1 MRRKL
6 RVALI
11 AGAVLVLGLI
21 LFRSAIRDAVV
32 SGLLLAQVAAPL
44 QPGPLDRVTPAP
56 SRETVTYPGGGRT
69 MTAYLYQP
77 GGGGAETGI
86 VLVHGVNETGK
97 DDPRI
102 VWLAKLFAR
111 VGFSV
116 LTPDFQGFKSLTV
129 RTSDVEELVASVQY
143 LANRRTVVR
152 TRQVGLVGFS
162 FGAGPTIVAAADAR
176 LRGRVRFVVSFG
188 GYYDLEDVITFVTTG
203 SYGFDGV
210 HGQMTPNPY
219 TRWIFLRYNL
229 ELISDPKDREILRE
243 IAEAK
248 AKNPALD
255 EGPLARDLGPQGR
268 AVYDLLTN
276 RDPMRVPVLVAGLGP
291 GIRREIQFLSPARVL
306 PQLRA
311 KLFLLHSDPDD
322 YIPVT
327 ESMRL
332 AAALQSRGNVRL
344 VLLRS
349 FDHVRPDFPPL
360 TLRDFFSVY
369 LPEGS
374 KIFRVIYDLL
384 REGHGHE

>member
-6 RVALI
+6 CVALG
-11 AGAVLVLGLI
+11 AGAMLALI
-21 LFRSAIRDAVV
+21 LLLCRSAIRDALL
-32 SGLLLAQVAAPL
+32 SGLLLAQVATPL
-44 QPGPLDRVTPAP
+44 QPGPLDRVTSAP
-56 SRETVTYPGGGRT
+56 SRDTVTYPRGGRV
-69 MTAYLYQP
+69 MTAYLYRP
-77 GGGGAETGI
+77 VGVGAETGI

-102 VWLAKLFAR
+102 IWLAGLFAR
-111 VGFSV
+111 VGFAV

-143 LANRRTVVR
+143 LASRRAAVR
-152 TRQVGLVGFS
+152 SGQVGLVGFS
-162 FGAGPTIVAAADAR
+162 FGAGPTIIAAADPR
-176 LRGRVRFVVSFG
+176 VRDDVRFVVSFG

-203 SYGFDGV
+203 WYGFEGV
-210 HGQMTPNPY
+210 HGQMTPNEY

-229 ELISDPKDREILRE
+229 ALIPDPKDREVLRE

-248 AKNPALD
+248 AKDPAAD
-255 EGPLARDLGPQGR
+255 EARLAGVLHAQGR

-276 RDPMRVPVLVAGLGP
+276 RDPERVPALIAALEP
-291 GIRREIQFLSPARVL
+291 GIRREIAFLSPARVL
-306 PQLRA
+306 PALRA

-322 YIPVT
+322 YIPAT

-332 AAALQSRGNVRL
+332 AAALRSRGKVRL

-349 FDHVRPDFPPL
+349 FAHVRPEFPAL
-360 TLRDFFSVY
+360 TLRDFFGVY

-384 REGHGHE
+384 REGH